1 MGCYYLSLLN
11 YFYFFYFLLGK
22 GGSDQSLGDGRKMPP
37 GLLAVGGTPKPHKLP
52 RAAVRGPAV
61 GGEPP
66 VRWAAGYG
74 FPPRLIVRTLGRLS
88 PLSIRVSPVHH
99 PHAPGAAP
107 PPSLELSPAL

>member
-1 MGCYYLSLLN
+1 MKINKTDAMATNTKHVGLLLFEFVIN

-74 FPPRLIVRTLGRLS
+74 FPPRLIVRTLGR
-88 PLSIRVSPVHH
+88 
-99 PHAPGAAP
+99 
-107 PPSLELSPAL
+107 